1 MHVDQR
7 LIAPQTAADR
17 LTPRVEDWQRSGE
30 MIEHGP
36 YRIFVRDQDGSGPPV
51 LLLHGYPT
59 SSYDWR
65 HLVAALPTQR
75 ITSFDFLGF
84 GLSDKPRQ
92 HLYSLLAQADLA
104 EAIAARYG
112 DWPILLVAHD
122 MGTSVATELLARDL
136 TGRLPFKL
144 AGVLLFNGSMVIDR
158 ASLTISQKLLRS
170 RFGPIAAR
178 LSNERSFRAQVSRIF
193 SEEHPLSAEEAEDQW
208 ALLAYNDGH
217 RILDRLTFYLHERVR
232 YAERWHGA
240 LRDWRGRLELG
251 WAGRDPVCTEAVLQA
266 VLALRPDAPL
276 TRLPELGHYPQLEDP
291 AVVADLVGRFAA
303 GPLAGNRPTSRVY

>member
-1 MHVDQR
+1 M
-7 LIAPQTAADR
+7 PGPAADR
-17 LTPRVEDWQRSGE
+17 LAPRVHEWRSGGE

-36 YRIFVRDQDGSGPPV
+36 YRLFVRDQAGSGPPV
-51 LLLHGYPT
+51 LLLHGYPS

-65 HLVAALPTQR
+65 QLIARLPGQR

-84 GLSDKPRQ
+84 GLSDKPKQ

-104 EAIAARYG
+104 EALAMRHG
-112 DWPILLVAHD
+112 DEPILLVAHD

-144 AGVLLFNGSMVIDR
+144 AGVLLLNGSMVIER

-170 RFGPIAAR
+170 RLGPIAAR
-178 LSNERSFRAQVSRIF
+178 LSNERIFRAQFARIF
-193 SEEHPLSAEEAEDQW
+193 SDEHPLSAQEAADQW
-208 ALLAYNDGH
+208 ALLAHNDGH

-240 LRDWRGRLELG
+240 LRDWDGRLELC

-266 VLALRPDAPL
+266 VLALRPDTPL

-291 AVVADLVGRFAA
+291 AVVADLVGQFVSA
-303 GPLAGNRPTSRVY
+303 RV